1 MKKSEAFQLKT
12 ADCEPMILY
21 SRQSTRPS
29 STREYVLAVGG
40 KEVRP
45 RNKEQ
50 LITLLFRSTASPPL
64 PSLLHD
70 FDKTKYFF
78 SEPQRHLRSRGSR
91 SRSYSRK
98 MFRKEVGKVGREFL
112 SFTGTDRNRR
122 PIVSTPFQRRIET
135 VVGRRTREPRKIA
148 GPENISARLKRAD
161 WPARK
166 KRMKG
171 TKGRR
176 KGEREREREGGR

>member
-12 ADCEPMILY
+12 ADCEPMIFY

-70 FDKTKYFF
+70 FDKAKYFF
-78 SEPQRHLRSRGSR
+78 PNFSDAFVREDRDQD
-91 SRSYSRK
+91 RK
-98 MFRKEVGKVGREFL
+98 TFRKEIGKVGRELF
-112 SFTGTDRNRR
+112 SFGFTGTDRNRR

-148 GPENISARLKRAD
+148 GPENISARLKRAQIG
-161 WPARK
+161 P
-166 KRMKG
+166 
-171 TKGRR
+171 
-176 KGEREREREGGR
+176 RERSG